1 MKVLFVC
8 SANTCR
14 SPMLEQM
21 FRAYAFAR
29 DRKDIEVDSAGLVD
43 TSTSQPD
50 TLNPMCAFVL
60 EKHGVPYFIDRV
72 AKTCDKNAVK
82 SADLIYTMN
91 DEQADYVANKLGG
104 KKKVKSLSA
113 FCGQPIADPYGM
125 SEEVYENTYALFN
138 GILGKLFAEVTSAK
152 KALNGYVRK

>member
-1 MKVLFVC
+1 MIFFIIIGIILIFILVSCIKIVPQASIFIVERLG
-8 SANTCR
+8 
-14 SPMLEQM
+14 
-21 FRAYAFAR
+21 AYYQTWN
-29 DRKDIEVDSAGLVD
+29 V
-43 TSTSQPD
+43 
-50 TLNPMCAFVL
+50 
-60 EKHGVPYFIDRV
+60 GVHFKIPFIDRV